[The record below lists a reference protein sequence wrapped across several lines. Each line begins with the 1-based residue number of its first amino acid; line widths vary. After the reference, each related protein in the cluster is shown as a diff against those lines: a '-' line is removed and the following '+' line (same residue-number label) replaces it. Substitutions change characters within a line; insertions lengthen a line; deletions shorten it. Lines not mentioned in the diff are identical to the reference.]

1 MTAETSTQTRT
12 EQAGP
17 ESVIE
22 VWPNGNVHRDFLI
35 RIETPEF
42 TSVCPKT
49 GLPDFGT
56 ILVEYVPDTNCIE
69 LKAFKYYLLGYR
81 NRGIFY
87 ENAVNQILD
96 DILSVCQP
104 RYIKITG
111 SFTPRGGIST
121 EVVLTHRQEGFD
133 TKRLAGLFN

>member
-1 MTAETSTQTRT
+1 MTAETTTQTRT

>member
-1 MTAETSTQTRT
+1 MTAETTTQTRT
-12 EQAGP
+12 EQAGTDYA
-17 ESVIE
+17 IE
-22 VWPNGNVHRDFLI
+22 VWPNGNAHRDFLI

-96 DILSVCQP
+96 DILAVCQP

-121 EVVLTHRQEGFD
+121 EVVLTHHQEGFD
-133 TKRLAGLFN
+133 TKRLAGLFE